1 LLYFLK
7 KNYVRDRH
15 FRFAVASKAVGFAV
29 FDLKRVITPHFD
41 VYFHL
46 WRDGVR
52 IGIQSL
58 ESGRRKRMP
67 PGSLS
72 LDVRILNKSPLL
84 VI

>member
-1 LLYFLK
+1 MLEIVIFALRWHPRQWVLLFLILS
-7 KNYVRDRH
+7 VLSRRTLM
-15 FRFAVASKAVGFAV
+15 FTSTCGGM
-29 FDLKRVITPHFD
+29 
-41 VYFHL
+41 
-46 WRDGVR
+46 GVR